1 MIIRVATEDDVAGI
15 HRIERACF
23 GDPWSASSFRAMLVH
38 PQVHATVAE
47 RGGAVIGYCLAWIV
61 GDEAELANIAVDP
74 AARRQ
79 GVGADLLDQF
89 LLSADGHGVTTTF
102 LEVRAG
108 NDAALRLYASRGF
121 APVGRR
127 KRYYRKPDEDAIVM
141 RRDPYSDA

>member
-1 MIIRVATEDDVAGI
+1 MKIRLATEDDVATI

-23 GDPWSASSFRAMLVH
+23 GDPWSAASFRSMLVH

-47 RGGAVIGYCLAWIV
+47 REGAVIGYCLAWIV

-74 AARRQ
+74 TVRRQ
-79 GVGADLLDQF
+79 GVGVALLDQF
-89 LLSADGHGVTTTF
+89 LHSADGHDVMTTY

-108 NDAALRLYASRGF
+108 NNAALRLYESRGF
-121 APVGRR
+121 KAAGRR

-141 RRDPYSDA
+141 RRER